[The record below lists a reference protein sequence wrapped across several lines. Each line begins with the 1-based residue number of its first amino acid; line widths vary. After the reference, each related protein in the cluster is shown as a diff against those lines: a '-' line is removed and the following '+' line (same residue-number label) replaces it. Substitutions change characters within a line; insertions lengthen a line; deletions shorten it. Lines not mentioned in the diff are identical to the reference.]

1 MTNAPKRHERK
12 NQIEVWPPHHA
23 INLFILRFEGS
34 VSVRYGVYRGD
45 GNRQMGSVMGGRPH
59 VRESDRDLIR
69 DIYPTLRRFA
79 AVVAPVGVEPEDLV
93 QESLYRALRR
103 GRLDDLEHPTAYLRR
118 SILNLASNHRRQA
131 WRSRAALARLDPAPV
146 HEDVY
151 PSDVDDLLRLPPK
164 ARAVIYMRA
173 IEGRSYAEI
182 ATELGC
188 REATARATAAK
199 ARRQLKSLLSE
210 EVRDATA

>member
-1 MTNAPKRHERK
+1 
-12 NQIEVWPPHHA
+12 
-23 INLFILRFEGS
+23 
-34 VSVRYGVYRGD
+34 
-45 GNRQMGSVMGGRPH
+45 MGSVMGGRPH
-59 VRESDRDLIR
+59 VREGDRDLIR
-69 DIYPTLRRFA
+69 DLYPTLRRFA
-79 AVVAPVGVEPEDLV
+79 AVVAPAGIEPEDLV

-131 WRSRAALARLDPAPV
+131 WRSRSALVRLGPAPV

-151 PSDVDDLLRLPPK
+151 PSDVEDLLRLPPK

-173 IEGRSYAEI
+173 IEGSSYAEI
-182 ATELGC
+182 ATALGC

-199 ARRQLKSLLSE
+199 ARRRLKGLLSE
-210 EVRDATA
+210 EVLDATA